1 MPDSSSFAPPDL
13 GPLNV
18 APRRSPPLHA
28 GAHWASSH
36 WYEAPREGPA
46 SPEAYT
52 CTAALSSDRG
62 DVVPREDP
70 ALPEVYTYT
79 DAMSYDPGDEVC
91 FYSSSTARAW
101 SLHVYRDG
109 LHPETVHLAADLPG
123 EFVAAPKD
131 AYRRGCGWPVR
142 HQ

>member
-1 MPDSSSFAPPDL
+1 MPDSSNFAPPEL

-18 APRRSPPLHA
+18 APRRSHPMHA
-28 GAHWASSH
+28 DDHWASSH
-36 WYEAPREGPA
+36 WYEAPRE
-46 SPEAYT
+46 
-52 CTAALSSDRG
+52 
-62 DVVPREDP
+62 DP
-70 ALPEVYTYT
+70 AFPEVYTYT

-123 EFVAAPKD
+123 EFVA
-131 AYRRGCGWPVR
+131 
-142 HQ
+142 